1 MSNPNTTEP
10 IFNPYEIIEGEKY
23 MSDKQLEHFR
33 QILLNWKN
41 NLIAEVNR
49 TVHQLQEASASNFPD
64 PNDRASLEEEVSIE
78 LRNRDRERKLI
89 KKIDVALE
97 KIIIARRI
105 KRTTDYKQKTKKIGR
120 NEKCPCGSGKKYKL
134 CCMNKIKDIK

>member
-97 KIIIARRI
+97 KINS
-105 KRTTDYKQKTKKIGR
+105 KKYGFCTSCHKKIGLR
-120 NEKCPCGSGKKYKL
+120 RLEARPIATLCIDCKTKAEIREKSYSV
-134 CCMNKIKDIK
+134 

>member
-1 MSNPNTTEP
+1 MNTTEP
-10 IFNPYEIIEGEKY
+10 IFNHYEIIEDEEY

-49 TVHQLQEASASNFPD
+49 TVHQMQEASASNFPD

-78 LRNRDRERKLI
+78 LRSRDRERKLI
-89 KKIDVALE
+89 KKIDLSIE
-97 KIIIARRI
+97 KINSKKYGFCTSCKAKIGLHRLEARPTATLCI
-105 KRTTDYKQKTKKIGR
+105 DCKTKAEVR
-120 NEKCPCGSGKKYKL
+120 EKSY
-134 CCMNKIKDIK
+134 NH

>member
-1 MSNPNTTEP
+1 MSNTTEP
-10 IFNPYEIIEGEKY
+10 IFSPYEMIEGEEY

-49 TVHQLQEASASNFPD
+49 TVHQMQAAASHFPD

-89 KKIDVALE
+89 KKIDASIERINDRKYGFCTSCHAKIGLRRLE
-97 KIIIARRI
+97 ARPTATLCI
-105 KRTTDYKQKTKKIGR
+105 DCKTKAEIR
-120 NEKCPCGSGKKYKL
+120 EKYYH
-134 CCMNKIKDIK
+134 